1 MIALHAGINPQNVRT
16 VAVVCRANEV
26 RSRIVEAVIR
36 RDHPYVDT
44 RSYGTSIAKNG
55 ILDSNLLTLLSAW
68 GLELQTHIPRSF
80 KSDLDFLRSAD
91 LVIAA
96 DLKVYDQIK
105 HLNLNTVNLT
115 NFAIDA
121 VHIPIDPVGLSP
133 TGFLENISKTINCT
147 FRLLGKVF
155 PLPPK
160 QFNITVTLPRSE
172 DSIISFKSDLCFVDA
187 SLRKLD
193 PNDRLVRNSTYEFQ
207 ESELFDGSL
216 IASVDKNISLYKAK
230 FDFIQPEMTL
240 ISKQWAEFLRKL
252 ASLAPLTV
260 LTEPLVARNARLWTP
275 YIASHAA
282 DSIYYV

>member
-1 MIALHAGINPQNVRT
+1 MIALDTGISPQNVGT

-26 RSRIVEAVIR
+26 RSRIVEAIIR

-55 ILDSNLLTLLSAW
+55 ILDSNLLTLSSAW
-68 GLELQTHIPRSF
+68 GLELQTHNPRCF

-115 NFAIDA
+115 NFAIDP
-121 VHIPIDPVGLSP
+121 VHIPIDPVGLSLN
-133 TGFLENISKTINCT
+133 GLLENISKTIHCT
-147 FRLLGKVF
+147 FRLLDKAF
-155 PLPPK
+155 PPLPK

-172 DSIISFKSDLCFVDA
+172 DSIISSISDSFFVDA
-187 SLRKLD
+187 RLRKLD
-193 PNDRLVRNSTYEFQ
+193 SSDRLVRNSTYEFQ

-216 IASVDKNISLYKAK
+216 IASVDKNISSYKAK
-230 FDFIQPEMTL
+230 FDFSQPEMTL

-252 ASLAPLTV
+252 ASLGPLTV
-260 LTEPLVARNARLWTP
+260 LTEPLMARDTRLWRP
-275 YIASHAA
+275 YITSYVA
-282 DSIYYV
+282 DTLDYL

>member
-1 MIALHAGINPQNVRT
+1 MIALDTGISPQNVGT

-26 RSRIVEAVIR
+26 RSRIVEAIIR

-55 ILDSNLLTLLSAW
+55 ILDSNLLTLSSAW
-68 GLELQTHIPRSF
+68 GLELQTHNPRCF

-105 HLNLNTVNLT
+105 HLNLNTINLT

-121 VHIPIDPVGLSP
+121 VHIPYDPVGLSL
-133 TGFLENISKTINCT
+133 TGFLENISKIIHCT
-147 FRLLGKVF
+147 FRLLDKIF
-155 PLPPK
+155 PPLPK
-160 QFNITVTLPRSE
+160 QFNITVTVPRSE
-172 DSIISFKSDLCFVDA
+172 DSVISSISDSFFVDA
-187 SLRKLD
+187 RLRKLD
-193 PNDRLVRNSTYEFQ
+193 SSDRLVRNSTYEFQ